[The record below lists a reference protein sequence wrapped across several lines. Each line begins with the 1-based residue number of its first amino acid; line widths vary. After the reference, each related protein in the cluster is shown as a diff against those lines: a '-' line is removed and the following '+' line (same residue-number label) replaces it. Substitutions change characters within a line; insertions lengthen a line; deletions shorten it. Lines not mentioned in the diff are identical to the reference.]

1 MMNKGYLLFF
11 LLLLIGPV
19 EGYAQMKKAPP
30 KPEVMPVFPGGQEKM
45 YKYIYTVMKYPAEAR
60 QKGVSGTVSVE
71 FMVYEKGVLSDF
83 FVLNGIGSGCDEEA
97 LRVIN
102 SMNTAHR
109 WTPAKTNGQPVK
121 AMFTLPIKFVLQ

>member
-1 MMNKGYLLFF
+1 MNKGYLFFF
-11 LLLLIGPV
+11 LLLLIGPI

-60 QKGVSGTVSVE
+60 QKGVSGIVSVE
-71 FMVYEKGVLSDF
+71 FMVDEKGVLSDF
-83 FVLNGIGSGCDEEA
+83 LVPKGIGSGCDEEA
-97 LRVIN
+97 VRVIS
-102 SMNTAHR
+102 SMNIAHR